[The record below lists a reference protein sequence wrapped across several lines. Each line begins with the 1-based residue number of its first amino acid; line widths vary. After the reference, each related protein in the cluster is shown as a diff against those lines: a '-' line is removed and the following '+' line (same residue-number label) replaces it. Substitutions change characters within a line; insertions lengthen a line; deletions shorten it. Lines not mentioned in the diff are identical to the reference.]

1 MASTVCGSVAATNN
15 SKKAKEEST
24 EQNEIGSAVLSDT
37 PNTLLLLKPILLSQ
51 YNNILQMT
59 QLKNFWGEPNDRPHK
74 VEGPCL
80 NRTFNAAVSSS
91 SAM

>member
-1 MASTVCGSVAATNN
+1 MSTVCVWQFGSNKQQQE
-15 SKKAKEEST
+15 SKKDENT
-24 EQNEIGSAVLSDT
+24 EQNNEIGSAVLSDT
-37 PNTLLLLKPILLSQ
+37 PNTLNPILLYQ
-51 YNNILQMT
+51 YNIILQMT

-91 SAM
+91 IAN

>member
-1 MASTVCGSVAATNN
+1 MCGSLAATNN
-15 SKKAKEEST
+15 SKKAKDENT
-24 EQNEIGSAVLSDT
+24 ERNNEIGGAVLSDT
-37 PNTLLLLKPILLSQ
+37 PNTLNPILLYQ
-51 YNNILQMT
+51 YNIILQMT

-91 SAM
+91 IAM